1 MTEMD
6 APQVEMD
13 SLLRRTLV
21 MPAPALP
28 KDFDARLMRELRR
41 RSRPMEGPR
50 RFLLAGYGLSSAL
63 VCVVVMRGQGL
74 AWGVI
79 AGMVFA
85 PLALSAA
92 VIAAWRAMKTA
103 KRPRAV

>member
-13 SLLRRTLV
+13 SLLRRTLAA
-21 MPAPALP
+21 PAPALP

-50 RFLLAGYGLSSAL
+50 RFLFAGYGLSSAL
-63 VCVVVMRGQGL
+63 VCAAIMRGQGL
-74 AWGVI
+74 PWGEVI
-79 AGMVFA
+79 GMTLA
-85 PLALSAA
+85 PVALAAA
-92 VIAAWRAMKTA
+92 VGATWRAVMTA
-103 KRPRAV
+103 KRQHAA